1 MRISDW
7 SSDVCSSDLFA
18 AVWIGGLVFAAL
30 IAVAA
35 ALVLGEWRGLTRLK
49 LWAYRAALAFLAAG
63 LALAIVDV
71 RLEGL
76 LMAAALIGA
85 GSLLLLPFAGPP
97 AFGLAYAGLP
107 AGGLLWLR
115 ARSEGRWVGQE
126 GVS

>member
-49 LWAYRAALAFLAAG
+49 LWAYRAAIEFLAAG
-63 LALAIVDV
+63 LALAIDDV

-76 LMAAALIGA
+76 LLADVLIGA
-85 GSLLLLPFAGPP
+85 GRRMILPFAGTP
-97 AFGLAYAGLP
+97 ALGLSYAGLP
-107 AGGLLWLR
+107 AGAPHR
-115 ARSEGRWVGQE
+115 IRS
-126 GVS
+126 

>member
-30 IAVAA
+30 IEVAA

-49 LWAYRAALAFLAAG
+49 LRAYRAALAFAAVG

-71 RLEGL
+71 RLDGL
-76 LMAAALIGA
+76 PMAAALVRR
-85 GSLLLLPFAGPP
+85 GSILPPPFAAPP
-97 AFGLAYAGLP
+97 DLGLVLAGRHCVRTIC
-107 AGGLLWLR
+107 GC
-115 ARSEGRWVGQE
+115 
-126 GVS
+126 